1 MSLSQCNGEI
11 FAAVFNR
18 LSRVPIIYRHLHRL
32 PMGGVAVV
40 HPILLDQDP
49 SAGARAVGDNGGVVA
64 GLAVDGGLVGGV
76 SALFQDQVLIPAA
89 LFVVFREA
97 V

>member
-1 MSLSQCNGEI
+1 MSLSQCNGEV
-11 FAAVFNR
+11 FAAVLNR
-18 LSRVPIIYRHLHRL
+18 VSRVPIIYRHLHWL
-32 PMGGVAVV
+32 PVGGVAVV
-40 HPILLDQDP
+40 HPVLLDQDP
-49 SAGARAVGDNGGVVA
+49 FAGARAVGDNGGVVA

-89 LFVVFREA
+89 FFVVFREA